1 MERSAVGRAAPMAV
15 LAVLACQL
23 LIGFRAAAARGMV
36 LTISAL
42 VKRKVPEKVFATVE
56 EAARWLAPL
65 AGEEADALARA
76 AAAVIEV
83 R

>member
-1 MERSAVGRAAPMAV
+1 MKDPSNRKTQGASPV
-15 LAVLACQL
+15 
-23 LIGFRAAAARGMV
+23 
-36 LTISAL
+36 SAL